1 MVIWLSSNYR
11 IDVQIDCK
19 VFLTFCK
26 CWAKNFVFLTCWY
39 LHYQW
44 FVYILN
50 AFLFF
55 FSFFNSKEIKLSISK
70 SNTPISRKKRNSTF
84 FVRSSHDTN
93 NTQTHFYVIFQPP
106 KSTKKRKKKLVLAL
120 KYCPPHYTR
129 VYFKIDGQI
138 FGEGSRRLIARV
150 SVQFHTRATYVRGGR
165 RGVRWGRSLFLT
177 DEARSVEKENA
188 VGWSPPGSTKLGDL
202 SSRNSGPSLRFKRLL
217 PSLPLFPSL
226 EESRPR
232 GWRLTCEFAT
242 RKRRGSVVPSSFA
255 PTGWNFRARSAKI
268 RAGSTK
274 T

>member
-1 MVIWLSSNYR
+1 MFESSNRLQSLFNILQMLSEEFCISRLLISPLPMICVYFER
-11 IDVQIDCK
+11 
-19 VFLTFCK
+19 FL
-26 CWAKNFVFLTCWY
+26 
-39 LHYQW
+39 
-44 FVYILN
+44 I
-50 AFLFF
+50 F

-106 KSTKKRKKKLVLAL
+106 KLTKKIKKKLVLAL

-217 PSLPLFPSL
+217 PSLPPLSIFRGEPAPRVATNLRIRDTKTAWISRSLFFRSDRVKFSC
-226 EESRPR
+226 EKRENTSRFHENLK
-232 GWRLTCEFAT
+232 LTC
-242 RKRRGSVVPSSFA
+242 
-255 PTGWNFRARSAKI
+255 WI
-268 RAGSTK
+268 
-274 T
+274 